1 MENKNRK
8 AKNYCQSNKEKLQIR
23 FFFFLQHNKLQLDKT
38 KNK

>member
-23 FFFFLQHNKLQLDKT
+23 FFFLQHNKLQLDKT